1 MLFWEKI
8 KHVWK
13 HHHDA
18 QTHKEED
25 LEKVYGENGRA
36 LERGD
41 VTAMVISAFL
51 VLVPAVLLARL
62 VVVGIGYVGL
72 IHCWRDLMRRGSYL
86 PPALYHLRK
95 TRQE

>member
-8 KHVWK
+8 EHVWK

-36 LERGD
+36 LE
-41 VTAMVISAFL
+41 
-51 VLVPAVLLARL
+51 
-62 VVVGIGYVGL
+62 
-72 IHCWRDLMRRGSYL
+72 
-86 PPALYHLRK
+86 
-95 TRQE
+95 

>member
-8 KHVWK
+8 EHVWK

-51 VLVPAVLLARL
+51 VLVPAVLLA
-62 VVVGIGYVGL
+62 
-72 IHCWRDLMRRGSYL
+72 DPLMAGSDAPGEISSPGAVPLEENERRMMI
-86 PPALYHLRK
+86 R
-95 TRQE
+95 